1 MALEEK
7 SQVHSARN
15 IVLALS
21 AAVFLLA
28 ADQISKYL
36 VQLYLKPVGTVT
48 VIPGFLELSYLEN
61 TGAAFGLFQGAAWL
75 LVLVTILASAAIL
88 VMVFR
93 YRAHSFFSLAAS
105 ALILAGGFGNLADR
119 FFRGYVT
126 DFFHV
131 LFFDYIFNFADCC
144 ITVSVVLFLIHVLFF
159 VKEPAGEE
167 GPGAAGE
174 KKEEFTQET
183 PLEEGK

>member
-1 MALEEK
+1 M
-7 SQVHSARN
+7 
-15 IVLALS
+15 LALF
-21 AAVFLLA
+21 ATVLLLV
-28 ADQISKYL
+28 ADQISKYF

-61 TGAAFGLFQGAAWL
+61 TGAAFGLFQGVIWL
-75 LVLVTILASAAIL
+75 VVVATVLASAAIL
-88 VMVFR
+88 VLLFR

-119 FFRGYVT
+119 FFYGYVT

-159 VKEPAGEE
+159 MKEPAEDKNHRMEE
-167 GPGAAGE
+167 G
-174 KKEEFTQET
+174 KKGDFSQEA
-183 PLEEGK
+183 PLEESK